1 MGTQFDVAVGSLKF
15 SDIVLI
21 AVAREK
27 FTMKKIPTIF
37 IRDMTRQPAMVTP
50 EWKHGC
56 EWVRDGEGVATL
68 KHDGTCCLVRAGRL
82 FKRREIKQGLAVPA
96 DFELAQFDEE
106 TGKAVGWVPVI
117 ADNPDDRYHLEAFA
131 LGGIADGTYE
141 LMGPKIQG
149 NKGGFSTYVL
159 VPHGREPIA
168 DVPRSFEGL
177 RAWLETNLIEG
188 VVWHH
193 IDGRAAK
200 IKRRDFGFRW

>member
-1 MGTQFDVAVGSLKF
+1 M
-15 SDIVLI
+15 
-21 AVAREK
+21 
-27 FTMKKIPTIF
+27 
-37 IRDMTRQPAMVTP
+37 
-50 EWKHGC
+50 
-56 EWVRDGEGVATL
+56 
-68 KHDGTCCLVRAGRL
+68 
-82 FKRREIKQGLAVPA
+82 PA

-117 ADNPDDRYHLEAFA
+117 ADNPDDRYHLEAFS
-131 LGGIADGTYE
+131 LGGIADATYE
-141 LMGPKIQG
+141 LMGPKVQG
-149 NKGGFSTYVL
+149 NKGGLSTYVL

-193 IDGRAAK
+193 TDGRAAK